1 MGAKYRKFLVGQTG
15 KSPVLVHIW
24 EQFWRRLTLVKV
36 KRAALLHG
44 DRMFNFILRRV
55 AVAIPTLIILLIASF
70 WLMQSAPGGPFTSER
85 PLPAQVLANIEAKYG
100 LDQPTYVQLWNY
112 VVGIVTEFDFGP
124 SYKYKDRTVN
134 DIIAQGFPVTLT
146 YGIIS
151 FVLAIVV
158 GGVLGMAAA
167 IRQNSWLDYFAVGIT
182 IGAQV
187 LPNFVMAPILILIF
201 TLWLGWLPGGGW
213 NGGEWQHLIMPVIA
227 LSTSYMASIA
237 RLTRSSMLEVLRSN
251 FIRTA
256 RAKGLPDRTIIYR
269 HALKP
274 ALLPVISYLG
284 PAFVGMVTGSFIIDA
299 IFGTGG
305 IGYFYVNSAFNRDYA
320 VMMGLTILLGSMT
333 IMFNMVVDILYAW
346 IDPKIRL

>member
-1 MGAKYRKFLVGQTG
+1 MLSF
-15 KSPVLVHIW
+15 II
-24 EQFWRRLTLVKV
+24 RR
-36 KRAALLHG
+36 
-44 DRMFNFILRRV
+44 M
-55 AVAIPTLIILLIASF
+55 AVAIPTLLVLVVASF
-70 WLMQSAPGGPFTSER
+70 YLMQFAPGGPFTSER
-85 PLPAQVLANIEAKYG
+85 PLPQQVLDNIEAKYG
-100 LDQPTYVQLWNY
+100 LDQPTWKQLLDYVG
-112 VVGIVTEFDFGP
+112 GIVTQFDFGP
-124 SYKYKDRTVN
+124 SYKYKDRSVN

-146 YGIIS
+146 YGTIS
-151 FVLAIVV
+151 FVLAILV
-158 GGVLGMAAA
+158 GGALGIAAA

-201 TLWLGWLPGGGW
+201 SLWLGWLPGGGW
-213 NGGEWQHLIMPVIA
+213 NGGQWNHVIMPVIA

-256 RAKGLPDRTIIYR
+256 RAKGLPDRTIIWR

-274 ALLPVISYLG
+274 TLLPVVSYLG
-284 PAFVGMVTGSFIIDA
+284 PAFVGMVTGSFIIDT
-299 IFGTGG
+299 IFSTGG
-305 IGYFYVNSAFNRDYA
+305 VGYFYVNAAFNRDYA

-333 IMFNMVVDILYAW
+333 ILFNMVVDILYAW